1 MVEDLQNETT
11 SELEKYMSIFL
22 YADIQPLK
30 AKEEIKNFLHTS
42 TRAYIHDACYM
53 NLLEFYYKSNS
64 NDLDEFLINMIADL
78 YFRAKPNIDKGMKK
92 GIFIQDLK
100 NKKKKSK

>member
-30 AKEEIKNFLHTS
+30 AKEEIKTS
-42 TRAYIHDACYM
+42 FTLLPERIYM
-53 NLLEFYYKSNS
+53 MHV
-64 NDLDEFLINMIADL
+64 I
-78 YFRAKPNIDKGMKK
+78 
-92 GIFIQDLK
+92 
-100 NKKKKSK
+100 

>member
-1 MVEDLQNETT
+1 MR
-11 SELEKYMSIFL
+11 I
-22 YADIQPLK
+22 
-30 AKEEIKNFLHTS
+30 LHIS
-42 TRAYIHDACYM
+42 DFHLSNDACYM